1 MLSLLLSRD
10 ELLQLSLLMILNKLL
25 YYVEG
30 HHEFYSSLGSC
41 LSSLASLEELLND
54 VNVSED
60 IELLVFN
67 HCPKETA
74 QEVVGVLE

>member
-1 MLSLLLSRD
+1 
-10 ELLQLSLLMILNKLL
+10 MILNKFLN
-25 YYVEG
+25 YVEW
-30 HHEFYSSLGSC
+30 HHEFNSSLGGC
-41 LSSLASLEELLND
+41 LSALARLEELLND

-67 HCPKETA
+67 HCSKETA

>member
-1 MLSLLLSRD
+1 
-10 ELLQLSLLMILNKLL
+10 MILNKFL

-30 HHEFYSSLGSC
+30 HHEFNSSLGGS

-67 HCPKETA
+67 HCSKETA